1 MTSKELAI
9 ELARQVGAVVEVG
22 LAPVFYDHAQLHR
35 FYQLVRNEA
44 LEEAAKYCEDQSIP
58 PHPLE
63 LQTDVQWAAK
73 VMAIQIRCRKEPSN

>member
-1 MTSKELAI
+1 MKDRAI

-22 LAPVFYDHAQLHR
+22 LAQLHR